1 MRFYSRHYQGRDE
14 AAVLVN
20 GRIVGMAEI
29 NALLGTNFPSSLLE
43 FIETTGSATKLE
55 KELARFP
62 SNAKAGKQSAEVEF
76 GPPLVNPPKIWGIG
90 LNYRDH
96 ASDLAAEWPS
106 EPASFMKPGTT
117 LIGQKENIV
126 LPPDSSRVTAE
137 AELGVV
143 IGKRCKN
150 VDRADVRSVVFGY
163 VPLLDMTAEDIL
175 RRNPRFLTR
184 AKSYDTFLSLGPC
197 IVSPDEVQDLGER
210 NISTVVNGEVK
221 RTNKVKNMAFPP
233 DYLVAF
239 HSRIFTFEPGD
250 IILTGTPG
258 AAKISDGDEVE
269 CRIDGFPSLRNFVKG
284 GGEG

>member
-1 MRFYSRHYQGRDE
+1 M
-14 AAVLVN
+14 
-20 GRIVGMAEI
+20 
-29 NALLGTNFPSSLLE
+29 
-43 FIETTGSATKLE
+43 
-55 KELARFP
+55 
-62 SNAKAGKQSAEVEF
+62 EF

-137 AELGVV
+137 AELG
-143 IGKRCKN
+143 GSREEMQERRSGRC
-150 VDRADVRSVVFGY
+150 RSVVFGY

-258 AAKISDGDEVE
+258 AAKISFDGDEVE

-284 GGEG
+284 GGKGQMILLLSEDDVTSLMDMKTTIACIEAAFKEQSCENRVLMPPRQVMKENNSDAVVEGFMAASASPG